1 MKKWKQL
8 VVVGLI
14 AVSMTSC
21 KSGGQ
26 QNQSS
31 EAASEAVTADLGQ
44 TGEDASSS
52 SEEETGAVE
61 LPNPFEEVDEPEA
74 LKKIG
79 VSMEVPEEAEN
90 VTCGI
95 ISGEVAEISFQLEE
109 TPYTYRGAVKAE
121 DFAGIFEE
129 FEPDAVALSDC
140 GADEDLI
147 VRTTVSGG
155 RLANWT
161 RRGAKYTLYTP
172 KAVEDA
178 DLFALC
184 IKLIGKN

>member
-8 VVVGLI
+8 AVVGFL

-31 EAASEAVTADLGQ
+31 QPASE
-44 TGEDASSS
+44 
-52 SEEETGAVE
+52 AVE

-74 LKKIG
+74 LKEIG

-95 ISGEVAEISFQLEE
+95 ISGEVAEISFQLDE

-129 FEPDAVALSDC
+129 FEPDVVSLSDC

-147 VRTTVSGG
+147 IRTTVSGG

-178 DLFALC
+178 QLFALC
-184 IKLIGKN
+184 IQLIGKN